1 MVTTRKS
8 NLRNQDTSVLKMKD
22 LKWVQLYLLKNNRC
36 YLITMFALDRETAV
50 LAAVVVCIAASL
62 YMYNE
67 LRQSKDDITKIK
79 SYLDHV
85 QEESQHVQVPRMVV
99 PQEPEEVLEFTQEPE
114 VVVVPT
120 KPKPTEKRV
129 TRGKSPV
136 DISSE

>member
-1 MVTTRKS
+1 
-8 NLRNQDTSVLKMKD
+8 
-22 LKWVQLYLLKNNRC
+22 
-36 YLITMFALDRETAV
+36 MFALDRETAV

>member
-1 MVTTRKS
+1 
-8 NLRNQDTSVLKMKD
+8 
-22 LKWVQLYLLKNNRC
+22 
-36 YLITMFALDRETAV
+36 MFALDRETAV
-50 LAAVVVCIAASL
+50 LAAVVVCVAASL

-79 SYLDHV
+79 TFLDHV
-85 QEESQHVQVPRMVV
+85 QEESQQAQIPQMVYAPV
-99 PQEPEEVLEFTQEPE
+99 EPEEPEELTEELELTQAPE
-114 VVVVPT
+114 VVPT